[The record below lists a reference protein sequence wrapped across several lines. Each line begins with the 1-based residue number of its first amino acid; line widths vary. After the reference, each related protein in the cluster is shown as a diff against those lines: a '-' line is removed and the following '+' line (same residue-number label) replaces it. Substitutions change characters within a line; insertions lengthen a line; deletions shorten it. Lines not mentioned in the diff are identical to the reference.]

1 MQGKNPKPSPGFLRM
16 NFIYKGGNAMT
27 QRQAKIE
34 KKERKKTAV
43 RLSSTR
49 PKFTC
54 TSLCVYFHL
63 VK

>member
-34 KKERKKTAV
+34 KKERKK
-43 RLSSTR
+43 
-49 PKFTC
+49 PQ
-54 TSLCVYFHL
+54 
-63 VK
+63 

>member
-34 KKERKKTAV
+34 KKERKKNCSEIVFYKA
-43 RLSSTR
+43 
-49 PKFTC
+49 
-54 TSLCVYFHL
+54 
-63 VK
+63 

>member
-34 KKERKKTAV
+34 KRKEKK
-43 RLSSTR
+43 LQ
-49 PKFTC
+49 
-54 TSLCVYFHL
+54 
-63 VK
+63 